1 MTVNRK
7 RLVILA
13 CACVSLY
20 GHPDAWGAAKSDTAV
35 EEAEAGKRAKPKVEH
50 LTLAD
55 RIPAVSGRKFTKDGR
70 VELEGAVGFTL
81 SDAFY
86 NFVAPHIG
94 VHYYLLESLAIGL
107 QADYLGGIAKGIE
120 IDVKPTAPPTPNK
133 PELGV
138 DLSVTWL
145 PFYGKASWL
154 AEAVSHYDGYVNIH
168 GGFYTLA
175 AGGTAPM
182 LGIGLGQHYY
192 LNEYIAARFELR
204 GDFFKMARAAPEDN
218 TSTLQ
223 GLISAVIGVSFYFP
237 DLSKP

>member
-1 MTVNRK
+1 MTLNRK
-7 RLVILA
+7 RLLLVA
-13 CACVSLY
+13 CACISLY
-20 GHPDAWGAAKSDTAV
+20 GRSDAWAAKSDTAV
-35 EEAEAGKRAKPKVEH
+35 EEAEAGKRAKTKVEH

-70 VELEGAVGFTL
+70 VELEAAVGFTL

-107 QADYLGGIAKGIE
+107 QADYLGGISKAIE
-120 IDVKPTAPPTPNK
+120 IDVQPASPPTPNK
-133 PELGV
+133 PVIGA
-138 DLSVTWL
+138 DLSITWL

-168 GGFYTLA
+168 GGIYTLSS
-175 AGGTAPM
+175 GGTAPM
-182 LGIGLGQHYY
+182 IGFGLGQHYY

-204 GDFFKMARAAPEDN
+204 GDFFEMARAAPQDN
-218 TSTLQ
+218 TTTLQ